1 MLLPSSKQYDDKRK
15 KTSNPAGQ
23 ERKSIS
29 MAQRKKDL
37 TKLAEKL
44 RRECETGGTEISSR
58 LHNLKCRVRTK
69 KGMASVDYLLW
80 LTGRLARMALH
91 IRIKTWLQDSGY
103 PLIKQENPE
112 EVGDKPRTEPFT
124 IGSRRKRDF
133 FMSLFEAYC
142 SSPRGYEF
150 HKKDLASATALEGW
164 RLDRAGFCILDSSH
178 MDALQHALEGSQ
190 ETSLNI
196 PLAVD
201 LYSVCVFFLA
211 GKKLY
216 EAVYRQEAKKRKDAW
231 LDAEQK
237 YEQAKKAREEYGRR
251 LRQYPDYLEKL
262 EKDLADREK
271 TYHVAVKKYDLAVKA
286 KKEFDATQCL
296 FCFDY
301 LRLDKEHL
309 AQFDGDLQSA
319 LWQGPHFH
327 ENAPHFLENARE
339 SREALLNK
347 FRWYCAEGDN
357 SLRAQVRGFNPDM
370 PLSLR
375 DSGLFL

>member
-1 MLLPSSKQYDDKRK
+1 
-15 KTSNPAGQ
+15 
-23 ERKSIS
+23 

-133 FMSLFEAYC
+133 SMSLFGAYC

-201 LYSVCVFFLA
+201 
-211 GKKLY
+211 
-216 EAVYRQEAKKRKDAW
+216 
-231 LDAEQK
+231 
-237 YEQAKKAREEYGRR
+237 
-251 LRQYPDYLEKL
+251 
-262 EKDLADREK
+262 
-271 TYHVAVKKYDLAVKA
+271 
-286 KKEFDATQCL
+286 
-296 FCFDY
+296 
-301 LRLDKEHL
+301 
-309 AQFDGDLQSA
+309 
-319 LWQGPHFH
+319 
-327 ENAPHFLENARE
+327 
-339 SREALLNK
+339 
-347 FRWYCAEGDN
+347 
-357 SLRAQVRGFNPDM
+357 M
-370 PLSLR
+370 
-375 DSGLFL
+375 